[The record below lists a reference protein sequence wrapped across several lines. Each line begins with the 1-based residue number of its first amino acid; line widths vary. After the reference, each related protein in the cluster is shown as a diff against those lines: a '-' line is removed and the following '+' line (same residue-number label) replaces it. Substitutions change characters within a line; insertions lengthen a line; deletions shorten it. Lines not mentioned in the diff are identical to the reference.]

1 MTSITIHLDDYDN
14 STKIEPDNLVHRKIY
29 KALTDD
35 IAASLLSRAGRAET
49 GDSKTSRPDEDHYPP
64 GSGLIHFIDGSRGA
78 GKTTFLRTVYADLP
92 RALSEDPPVGKCV
105 QVRQL
110 AYIDPTRLEGSEII
124 LLNVLRA
131 LKLVAEKATP
141 SLDNERRR
149 EDFRRHFKQLAGGLS
164 LFRKAHDPLA
174 HHDPELFFDRGLARA
189 ADSDSLRNGLHLAID
204 LACNMLGVDA
214 LLLAF
219 DDADTNS
226 RHAYKLLEC
235 FRSYLDTPRL
245 VILVTG
251 DMELYSL
258 LTRRAF
264 SLQLPTATDEP
275 GESRQAQR
283 IRMLDHLEDQYLLK
297 LFPLRSRYHLKKL
310 GRLLD
315 EDGKN
320 NTYQFRSTRWNEVP
334 RTPISV
340 MDEII
345 RRGLRV
351 RSASDVS
358 LFREHLLKQPLRS
371 VLQVMQ
377 GCAPFLH
384 ETDEQARDDTSWSR
398 DLSDAVRG
406 SLRAMAQGSLYK
418 KGIMVDDLAANYL
431 PTLTKAVFELAC
443 EDGDVDTAA
452 YLRPQAS
459 DDDLNNCYMSLA
471 AEVAG
476 LCAENPSNAL
486 IYMLAGPGSVSL
498 WGKETRRMASRIS
511 PELLMK
517 QFRQYMAVGRVEDA
531 LNWARRATAVLAAA
545 HPTSPSSSV
554 VDFGVIGLN
563 KRKPSHAKKKDFK
576 VIDAI
581 LRRQASSPDALPTIA
596 YSMLDVSNQ
605 SSRGYASIYNI
616 LGLIE
621 RLLSAD
627 KSDIERRLSSTFPPL
642 TISSPDWGESIVA
655 SGNAGN
661 TDSDEPTDDD
671 ASKPDEDEGENDASP
686 SADDASGKLVAAMA
700 IWTKSLENIFEN
712 YAPSSILLGKIWVR
726 TYFSLEK
733 SSDRARSASR
743 DGNKGLDDIMAL
755 SAACLINAFLVE
767 EADHSLGKFKGTV
780 DRTNPATSAASTLR
794 RKTAFL
800 QANRKQLPLTV
811 AIASCPLVLGLLGTE
826 ERRIMTDALK
836 LGALGESISELPPVD
851 IVKNAFIAGQW
862 QKHSGSAKS
871 QA

>member
-35 IAASLLSRAGRAET
+35 IAASLLSRASRAEA
-49 GDSKTSRPDEDHYPP
+49 GDSKASRPDEDHYPP

-92 RALSEDPPVGKCV
+92 RALSEDPPVGKRV
-105 QVRQL
+105 QVQQL

-131 LKLVAEKATP
+131 LKLVADKATP

-164 LFRKAHDPLA
+164 LFRKEHDPLA

-297 LFPLRSRYHLKKL
+297 LFPLRRRYHLKKL

-320 NTYQFRSTRWNEVP
+320 NTYQFRSTRWDEAP

-384 ETDEQARDDTSWSR
+384 ETDEQAKDDTSWSR

-563 KRKPSHAKKKDFK
+563 KRKPSHAKKEDFK
-576 VIDAI
+576 VIDDI
-581 LRRQASSPDALPTIA
+581 LRLQASSPEGLPTIA

-621 RLLSAD
+621 RLLSAE
-627 KSDIERRLSSTFPPL
+627 SPAIERRLSSTFPPL
-642 TISSPDWGESIVA
+642 TISSPDWGESIIA
-655 SGNAGN
+655 SGNAGD
-661 TDSDEPTDDD
+661 TDSDEPD
-671 ASKPDEDEGENDASP
+671 G
-686 SADDASGKLVAAMA
+686 ADDTPLPANSAHGKLVEAMTA
-700 IWTKSLENIFEN
+700 WTTSLEGIFEN

-733 SSDRARSASR
+733 ASDLARSASR
-743 DGNKGLDDIMAL
+743 DGNKRLDEIMAL

-767 EADHSLGKFKGTV
+767 EADHSLGKFEGTV
-780 DRTNPATSAASTLR
+780 DRTNPATSAASTLKH
-794 RKTAFL
+794 KTAFL
-800 QANRKQLPLTV
+800 QANRTQLPLTV
-811 AIASCPLVLGLLGTE
+811 AIASCPLVLGLLGTN
-826 ERRIMTDALK
+826 ERKIMVKALELGPLGNLIHK
-836 LGALGESISELPPVD
+836 LPEAS